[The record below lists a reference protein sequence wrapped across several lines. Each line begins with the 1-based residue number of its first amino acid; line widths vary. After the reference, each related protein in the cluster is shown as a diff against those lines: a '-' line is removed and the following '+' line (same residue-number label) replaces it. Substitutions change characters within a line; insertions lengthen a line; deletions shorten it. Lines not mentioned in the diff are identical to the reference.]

1 MCVIENEKAYMC
13 VCVCVTTSVV
23 SVCEKIV
30 SLSDLLHN
38 FTEKRRKRKLP
49 VAGKTPGKR

>member
-1 MCVIENEKAYMC
+1 MC

-23 SVCEKIV
+23 SVCERIV

>member
-23 SVCEKIV
+23 SVCERIV